1 MVATASGL
9 RERKKQRTRER
20 IVDVATR
27 LFAEQGYQQT
37 TLAQIAEEADVALS
51 TFFNYFPNKLD
62 IVFCPFEGVVE
73 SARRRILERPAAE
86 SALQAVSAWLSEDLP
101 HVEIPYEG
109 ALRRYPQV
117 ISSDPELVDGQR
129 LRLAQL
135 EDVLA
140 AGFARD
146 FGESADAMR
155 PRVLSAMAL
164 RGMIEAWDAWMEKHA
179 GDADFHLAEALEA
192 KAEHVQRVLEA
203 GLALVDS
210 LPALPD

>member
-1 MVATASGL
+1 MAATASGL
-9 RERKKQRTRER
+9 RARKKQRTRER
-20 IVDVATR
+20 IVDVGTR

-37 TLAQIAEEADVALS
+37 TLAQIADEADVALS
-51 TFFNYFPNKLD
+51 TFFNYFPTKLD

-73 SARRRILERPAAE
+73 SARRRILERPAGE
-86 SALQAVSAWLSEDLP
+86 SALHAVSAWLSEDLP
-101 HVEIPYEG
+101 HVEIPYED
-109 ALRRYPQV
+109 ALRRYPQI

-210 LPALPD
+210 LPALTV